1 MPPSSPS
8 SPARRRQTPTWYY
21 AAGAAGVA
29 VVFFLYRR
37 SQASKAAAATPAA
50 ANALTPVPSTQA
62 VSGQEL
68 GTLLSYITQ
77 AQGQPSQVVA
87 APASTSTTGG
97 QFATAVGNG
106 QAGGQLLDIVGSI
119 VAPSTYSGYNVTGGA
134 PVYANVGGQWKL
146 GVPASQLPVGTQL
159 ATPVASAGNINTSAG
174 VTTERLQ

>member
-1 MPPSSPS
+1 MPPTP
-8 SPARRRQTPTWYY
+8 PARRRQTPTWYY
-21 AAGAAGVA
+21 AVGAAGIA

-37 SQASKAAAATPAA
+37 NQASKAAAATPAA
-50 ANALTPVPSTQA
+50 NAYTPVPSTQA

-77 AQGQPSQVVA
+77 AQGQPAQVVA
-87 APASTSTTGG
+87 APSSTSTTGG

-106 QAGGQLLDIVGSI
+106 QAGGQLLDIIGSI

-159 ATPVASAGNINTSAG
+159 ATPVASAANINTAAG
-174 VTTERLQ
+174 VTTEPLR